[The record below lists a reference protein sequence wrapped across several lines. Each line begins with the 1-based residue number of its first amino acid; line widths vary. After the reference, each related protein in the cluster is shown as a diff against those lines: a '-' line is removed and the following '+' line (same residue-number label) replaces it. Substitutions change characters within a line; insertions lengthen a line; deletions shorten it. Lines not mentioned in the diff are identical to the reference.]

1 MSEIFGGTSLAAAEI
16 ATPERMPAVFF
27 GHGNPMNAIERNR
40 YSDAWRAFGRGIPK
54 PKAVVA
60 VSAHWFIGATA
71 ATAMPWPKT
80 IHDFY
85 GFPEALHRVEYK
97 AKGDPELARALKDL
111 VAPDW
116 LELDVGDWGL
126 DHGTWSVLTHV
137 FPDADVPVVQL
148 SIDARKPAAYHLD
161 LGRRLGALRDQGVL
175 VLGSGNV
182 VHNLGLVD
190 FGGAGRAYDWA
201 VRFDADVQRYLHEG
215 MNDALVRYDSHPDGR
230 LAVPTPDHY
239 LPLLYVAGIRRND
252 DPLKVLVDGVDLG
265 SVSMTA
271 VQLG

>member
-1 MSEIFGGTSLAAAEI
+1 
-16 ATPERMPAVFF
+16 MPAVFF

-40 YSDAWRAFGRGIPK
+40 YSEAWKAFGKQIPT
-54 PKAVVA
+54 PRAIVA
-60 VSAHWFIGATA
+60 VSAHWYITETSV
-71 ATAMPWPKT
+71 TAMPWPKT

-97 AKGDPELARALKDL
+97 APGDPELARALHDL
-111 VAPDW
+111 IRPTVVD
-116 LELDVGDWGL
+116 LDVGDWGL

-137 FPDADVPVVQL
+137 RPQADIPVVQL
-148 SIDARKPAAYHLD
+148 SIDLTQPAEYHLD
-161 LGRRLGALRDQGVL
+161 IGRRIGALRDQGVL
-175 VLGSGNV
+175 VLGSGNI
-182 VHNLGLVD
+182 VHNLGAVNFD
-190 FGGAGRAYDWA
+190 PRAKPFDWA
-201 VRFDADVQRYLHEG
+201 VRFDAAVQRHLHEG
-215 MNDALVRYDSHPDGR
+215 ENEALLRYEEHPDGH

-252 DPLKVLVDGVDLG
+252 DKLKILVDGVDLG